1 MSHPNNSN
9 ISAAPTPIISKAK
22 KKKPGAVEVNYLLNQ
37 SNKAYIKS
45 S

>member
-22 KKKPGAVEVNYLLNQ
+22 KKTWSCRGKLFAKLEQ
-37 SNKAYIKS
+37 
-45 S
+45 

>member
-9 ISAAPTPIISKAK
+9 TSAAPTPIISKAK
-22 KKKPGAVEVNYLLNQ
+22 KKLGAVEVNYLLNQ